1 MAVAAPTAMAVATAT
16 AVATAAAAAVAAV
29 AVAVATA
36 TAAAVAAG
44 AAAAAVAA
52 TAAAAVLGS
61 DRQRLQPWLFG
72 EPPLNRVRGT
82 PLHPDAMGCLCCRH
96 KPTDY
101 DKLLEPNP
109 ERPIYDAQGHALDKM
124 TRRRLQRTYSSEFT
138 GTGAADGHHS

>member
-1 MAVAAPTAMAVATAT
+1 MADAWEEEKSHGHAQAVVVAAPTAMAVATAT

-29 AVAVATA
+29 AVAVVTA

-72 EPPLNRVRGT
+72 EPPLNRVRGPLYIPT
-82 PLHPDAMGCLCCRH
+82 PWDVCVAATSRPTTTTSLGRTLNAQSTTIKAMRS
-96 KPTDY
+96 T
-101 DKLLEPNP
+101 N
-109 ERPIYDAQGHALDKM
+109 
-124 TRRRLQRTYSSEFT
+124 
-138 GTGAADGHHS
+138 